1 MMDRLL
7 DFWFAPV
14 HPVRLRLFEKAF
26 VFTFFLYMLE
36 RFFYAG
42 EWLTAEGFH
51 LSAANKNWYHVTPFP
66 LLHPGQ
72 VPVFGV
78 ILFGS
83 IAGVFLGRFRRVFM
97 AVLFFCAVYI
107 QQADVI
113 SAFTLNKLYI
123 TGFAVLALAPGVR
136 TFRLVTGEEVLAQ
149 SAWPLRTLQA
159 TLLIQYFTAGACKI
173 LYGDWIKYKDVLW
186 TQVQG
191 TYRTDIAAW
200 MLRVLPKWTWT
211 VQMYLALMFEAIGPF
226 FFLSRRTVWGVMAVG
241 VIFQLLI
248 AATMHQLIYFSLQML
263 SFYIL
268 FIPEEVL
275 LGLPLGKDPL
285 LNGKAVHA

>member
-1 MMDRLL
+1 M
-7 DFWFAPV
+7 
-14 HPVRLRLFEKAF
+14 
-26 VFTFFLYMLE
+26 
-36 RFFYAG
+36 
-42 EWLTAEGFH
+42 
-51 LSAANKNWYHVTPFP
+51 
-66 LLHPGQ
+66 
-72 VPVFGV
+72 
-78 ILFGS
+78 
-83 IAGVFLGRFRRVFM
+83 
-97 AVLFFCAVYI
+97 
-107 QQADVI
+107 
-113 SAFTLNKLYI
+113 
-123 TGFAVLALAPGVR
+123 
-136 TFRLVTGEEVLAQ
+136 
-149 SAWPLRTLQA
+149 
-159 TLLIQYFTAGACKI
+159 
-173 LYGDWIKYKDVLW
+173 
-186 TQVQG
+186 QG